1 MKCSIICMNKKKYGL
16 DIRNLAILNKVLLG
30 KWSWRSTS
38 KREPLWKWVIEGKY
52 REAEG
57 KVMFQ

>member
-1 MKCSIICMNKKKYGL
+1 MNKKKYGL

-38 KREPLWKWVIEGKY
+38 KREALWKWVIEGKY